1 MALGC
6 ENRQGRFDDVMLLL
20 GDQLPEGSV
29 YRLLAEHGGALFGDE
44 YFADLFKVSMRGR
57 PTVPARVVATVML
70 LQAYEGVSDRE
81 ACERLAFDLRWK
93 AAAGLTVGA
102 GAFHPT
108 VLVGMRNRL
117 RASERPRRLFDDVNT
132 TARAAGLLRGRRRV
146 LDSTPLFDAVA
157 TQDTVIQ
164 LRAVIR
170 KVLSAADRADPV
182 LAGAVRTAL
191 QRDDDYATL
200 GKPPCDW
207 DDPAAREA
215 LVDAL
220 VRDAQAVLAAL
231 DGHELSGRLADA
243 AELLGLVA
251 GQDVEAGQDG
261 VFRIARRVARD
272 RLISTVDVQ
281 ARHGHK
287 SRARTF
293 DGYKSHLSV
302 DPDEE
307 LITNVAVTAA
317 NTADREVIDEL
328 LDEPTTG
335 APAADNADNADNA
348 EDDGRDSQHDSGSK
362 GFEVYGDSAYAGGAT
377 LDEQTRRG
385 HDMRAKVPAVRNAN
399 GYSKDQFRIDLA
411 SGTVTCP
418 ADHTVSIRAGLR
430 HRVARFG
437 VLCQSCPLRVDCT
450 KSRRGR
456 VISIHPHEA
465 ALQHAKARQQD
476 PGWQQDYRT
485 YRPVVERKI
494 SHFTRSP
501 WGGRKARCRGHKRI
515 ITDILAREPAP
526 STSPDWPPWAST
538 TVPPAGRSPDPAT
551 NQAPRGSTFT
561 CRQESGFE
569 HHRHQPTK
577 GHYISGVLGGH
588 DVESSCA

>member
-6 ENRQGRFDDVMLLL
+6 EVRQGRFDDVMLLV
-20 GDQLPEGSV
+20 GDQLPVGSI

-44 YFADLFKVSMRGR
+44 YFADLFKASTRGR

-70 LQAYEGVSDRE
+70 LQAYEGLSDRE
-81 ACERLAFDLRWK
+81 ACDRLAFDLRWK

-102 GAFHPT
+102 AAFHPT

-117 RASERPRRLFDDVNT
+117 RASDRPRRLFDDVNT
-132 TARAAGLLRGRRRV
+132 IARAAGLLRGRRRV

-182 LAGAVRTAL
+182 LAGTVRTAL

-220 VRDAQAVLAAL
+220 VRDALAVLAVL
-231 DGHELSGRLADA
+231 DGHELGGPLAEA

-251 GQDVEAGQDG
+251 GQDVEAGEDG

-272 RLISTVDVQ
+272 RLISTVDVA

-328 LDEPTTG
+328 LAEPATG
-335 APAADNADNADNA
+335 APADTESVTGEPYADTA
-348 EDDGRDSQHDSGSK
+348 EDDGCGSQNGSGSK

-385 HDMRAKVPAVRNAN
+385 HDMRAKVPPVR
-399 GYSKDQFRIDLA
+399 
-411 SGTVTCP
+411 
-418 ADHTVSIRAGLR
+418 
-430 HRVARFG
+430 
-437 VLCQSCPLRVDCT
+437 
-450 KSRRGR
+450 
-456 VISIHPHEA
+456 
-465 ALQHAKARQQD
+465 
-476 PGWQQDYRT
+476 
-485 YRPVVERKI
+485 
-494 SHFTRSP
+494 
-501 WGGRKARCRGHKRI
+501 
-515 ITDILAREPAP
+515 
-526 STSPDWPPWAST
+526 
-538 TVPPAGRSPDPAT
+538 
-551 NQAPRGSTFT
+551 
-561 CRQESGFE
+561 
-569 HHRHQPTK
+569 
-577 GHYISGVLGGH
+577 
-588 DVESSCA
+588 